1 MYAISPKA
9 IEFFKKHFSHLF
21 LSRNRPPKLPICYA
35 IS

>member
-9 IEFFKKHFSHLF
+9 IEFFKKIFHIG
-21 LSRNRPPKLPICYA
+21 NPPSKLPICYA